1 MLHTRGPTACGGTCA
16 AGSLNKTQT
25 ERLVIRQADPF
36 AAAYRLRL
44 ERGTLPTRAKLAIAR
59 KLIDVLCA
67 LWNNKE
73 DYDPQRVR
81 VV

>member
-1 MLHTRGPTACGGTCA
+1 M
-16 AGSLNKTQT
+16 
-25 ERLVIRQADPF
+25 RL
-36 AAAYRLRL
+36 AAAYHVRL